1 MRYWGVTASRSSWS
15 MSTVHT
21 KAVASPKSATTFTV
35 SDQVGIQEFCL
46 CGKRCSQWVFLV
58 GVCVCFLLL
67 LFVVVFFWGG
77 DEKYNISLWHIVWHE
92 WKVVLGFFL
101 QEIFYSLIEKK
112 TYFHGTLSDMS
123 ARVFLGFFARS
134 LLFCCSSATYFY
146 GTLSDVSGRFF
157 FAVWHWWKLLFFC
170 CFFCKKSV
178 ILLFKCNIS
187 LWYIVWHE

>member
-46 CGKRCSQWVFLV
+46 CGKRCSQWVFIV

-67 LFVVVFFWGG
+67 LFVVVFFWGEMKNTTYLYG
-77 DEKYNISLWHIVWHE
+77 TLSDMSGRWFW
-92 WKVVLGFFL
+92 FFFCKKSFTL
-101 QEIFYSLIEKK
+101 LLKKK

-123 ARVFLGFFARS
+123 ARVFLFFFARS
-134 LLFCCSSATYFY
+134 LLFCCSNATYFY

-170 CFFCKKSV
+170 SFFCKKSV